1 MQSIDRRICFF
12 VPTFEE
18 GGAERVM
25 VMLANGFAGEGHE
38 VDFLVISSMGTY
50 RGLLDPRVRLINL
63 GVKRVLR
70 SLPHLVRYFQR
81 EKPSTIVSTL
91 YYASAVAL
99 LARSLS
105 RVPARIY
112 VRVENTLSERM
123 TETRSIKSRI
133 LILAA
138 RVLFPTAD
146 GIIAV
151 SKGVAD
157 DSVRFLKLD
166 PRRVHTIYNPSF
178 PDNIDALANEPM
190 EDLLFDPG
198 TPIVLAVGALRRSK
212 DHQTLL
218 RAFRIVKERHQAR
231 LVILG
236 EGEERVFLESL
247 IRDLDLA
254 GCVHMPGFVANPFKY
269 MKQASVFVL
278 SSRYEGLPSSLI
290 QAMRCGCAVVSTDC
304 HSGPT
309 EILDLGRFGSL
320 VPVGDAEALAG
331 AIIRSLGQ
339 PTDRRALVARAN
351 TFGSER
357 ALMAYHALLCPE
369 WNVLSRQ

>member
-1 MQSIDRRICFF
+1 MNSLNHRICLF
-12 VPTFEE
+12 VPTLEE

-25 VMLANGFAGEGHE
+25 VMLANGFAGDGHA
-38 VDFLVISSMGTY
+38 VDFLVISSVGTY
-50 RGLLDPRVRLINL
+50 RGLLDRRVRLIDL

-70 SLPHLVRYFQR
+70 SFPRLVRYFQR
-81 EKPSTIVSTL
+81 ERPAIILSTL

-99 LARSLS
+99 LARTVS
-105 RVPARIY
+105 RVPVRIY

-123 TETRSIKSRI
+123 TETRNIKSQF

-138 RVLFPTAD
+138 RLLFPTAD
-146 GIIAV
+146 GVIAV
-151 SKGVAD
+151 SKGVAE
-157 DSVRFLKLD
+157 DSIRFLRLD
-166 PRRVHTIYNPSF
+166 PRRVQTVYNPSF
-178 PDNIDALANEPM
+178 PDNIDALADEPI
-190 EDLLFDPG
+190 EDLFFGPG
-198 TPIVLAVGALRRSK
+198 PPIVLAVGALRRSK

-218 RAFRIVKERHQAR
+218 RAFRTVRDRCHAR

-236 EGEERVFLESL
+236 EGEERLFLESL

-269 MKQASVFVL
+269 MKHAAVFVL

-304 HSGPT
+304 RSGPS
-309 EILDLGRFGSL
+309 EILDLGHFGSL
-320 VPVGDAEALAG
+320 VPVGDAEALAA

-339 PTDRRALVARAN
+339 ATDRRALVARAS

-357 ALMAYHALLCPE
+357 AVMAYRSVLCPE
-369 WNVLSRQ
+369 AEGLTRQ